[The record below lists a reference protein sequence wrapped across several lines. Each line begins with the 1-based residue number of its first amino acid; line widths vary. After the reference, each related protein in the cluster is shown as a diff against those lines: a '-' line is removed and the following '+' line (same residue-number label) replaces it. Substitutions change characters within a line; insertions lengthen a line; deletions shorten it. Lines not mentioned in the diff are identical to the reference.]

1 MKLKVSVLLFL
12 LINLHTQAQNNNES
26 GGFKRENIFLGGSL
40 NLGFATGVFQIGA
53 NPEVGYSIA
62 KFWDAGII
70 TNLIY
75 GSLNADYNAGVKQ
88 TSFNYGAGLFT
99 RVYPIDFM
107 FAQAQ
112 AEHNWISYRLKDE
125 FSGST
130 LNQTLQ
136 SNSILLGIGYG
147 RRVIG
152 QSGFYTA
159 LLFDVTKN
167 INSPY
172 IDSYGNSLP
181 ILRGGFTI
189 YLKPRSERKKGD

>member
-1 MKLKVSVLLFL
+1 MKIKLYVLYFL
-12 LINLHTQAQNNNES
+12 LISIGANAQVDN
-26 GGFKRENIFLGGSL
+26 GGSFKRENIFLGGSI

-53 NPEVGYSIA
+53 NPEIGYSLA
-62 KFWDAGII
+62 KFWDAGIV

-75 GSLNADYNAGVKQ
+75 SSLNADYNGGVQQ

-125 FSGST
+125 FTGSKF
-130 LNQTLQ
+130 NQTLQ

-152 QSGFYTA
+152 QSGFYTT
-159 LLFDVTKN
+159 LLFDVTKS

-181 ILRGGFTI
+181 ILRGGFTM
-189 YLKPRSERKKGD
+189 YLKSRSERNKDE